1 MSKKLINKTG
11 IVYSTDPG
19 FNIADEYIEKDTLA
33 PEHQLLK
40 VMLDRKQRAGK
51 SVTLVTG
58 FEGTIKSLEDL
69 GKALKSFCGTGG
81 SVKNGEIIIQ
91 GDNVDKIIK
100 WFLNNGYLKSKKR

>member
-1 MSKKLINKTG
+1 MSKKIINKTG

-19 FNIADEYIEKDTLA
+19 FKIADEYIEKHTLS
-33 PEHQLLK
+33 PEHQLLT

-58 FEGTIKSLEDL
+58 FEGTIDSLEDL
-69 GKALKSFCGTGG
+69 GKRLKSFCGTGG

-91 GDNVDKIIK
+91 GDNVDRIIK
-100 WFLNNGYLKSKKR
+100 WLLNSSYLKSKKR